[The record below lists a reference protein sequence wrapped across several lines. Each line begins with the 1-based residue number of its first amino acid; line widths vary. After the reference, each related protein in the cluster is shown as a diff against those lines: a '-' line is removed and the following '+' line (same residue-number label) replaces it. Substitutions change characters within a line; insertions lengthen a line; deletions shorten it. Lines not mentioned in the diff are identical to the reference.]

1 MSALR
6 RPKVAIVTWSVNH
19 NPLGRALVLAELL
32 AGEFEVEIVGF
43 DFPVHG
49 SGVWAPARGS
59 RIPIRSYA
67 GRAFPEQF
75 EVLRAVG
82 RTLDADAVLVSKP
95 RLPAITVAAFAKT
108 VRERALMIDTDDWEL
123 SFVNADRPLDAAD
136 GARVRADDTCL
147 TPYGRVWTQ
156 VCEPLVAEADHV
168 TVSNLAL
175 QQRFGGTVVPH
186 ARDEALFDPAR
197 FDREAVR
204 AAFGVPADARLL
216 LFGGTPRRHKGVI
229 DLATAIVELRDPS
242 LVLGLIATP
251 ELKELRHDL
260 DQIGCPVIELP
271 PQPFDDMPALLAA
284 ADLTAVLQ
292 DPASPISR
300 YQMPAKITDA
310 LAMRVPCIV
319 NEVPPLQSLIDGGHL
334 EVVGEDGLAATLRRV
349 LGGHDAAVERARAN
363 RNLFLEHYSHAA
375 VAPLLTS
382 LVRSAIEA
390 PQQLGPGMCALLDL
404 QREMFDPT
412 ATVAAPAPVAP
423 GRPRKA
429 PVVSRPVATPRPR
442 RQVTPRRHTD
452 TYDLIVFW
460 KQNDSGI
467 YGRRSDLL
475 VAEMAKAPNV
485 RRTIHFDAPMGIE
498 ALRRAGQSDGA
509 DHHQMIFDTVVRRVL
524 GQEHEGNT
532 TRHTFLFD
540 DRGDRLDLPRR
551 DQFGDFVHEVLAAHD
566 VGNRE
571 VVFWVYP
578 TNPDLPM
585 LIDRF
590 QPDVVVTDVVDDN
603 RTWYATGSTKYDEL
617 TDNYEAIL
625 GRSDVVLANCVAV
638 RDVMSRFHPAV
649 ELLPNAC
656 EPPSPDG
663 DALGEVP
670 KELAKIDGPIIG
682 YVGNLSSRIDVGLL
696 DHIAETRP
704 DWTIVLIGSTHSG
717 EAVLRTG
724 RHPNVKILGPRSND
738 DAKLYIRAFDVA
750 IVPHIDNAMTQ
761 SMNPLKVFVYC
772 SLGVPVVSTELANLD
787 ELRDM
792 IATAANPSDFV
803 RAIEVA
809 IERGRK
815 PLTDEQLALL
825 HANSWPVRASHAQ
838 KLLDAALAR
847 VTSPSEIG
855 TS

>member
-1 MSALR
+1 MSAVR
-6 RPKVAIVTWSVNH
+6 RPKVAVVTWSVNH

-32 AGEFEVEIVGF
+32 ATEFEVEIVGF

-67 GRAFPEQF
+67 GTSFPEQF

-82 RTLDADAVLVSKP
+82 RTLDSDAILVSKP
-95 RLPAITVAAFAKT
+95 RLPAITVAAVAKT
-108 VRERALMIDTDDWEL
+108 VRQRALVIDTDDWEL
-123 SFVNADRPLDAAD
+123 PFVHADRPLDVLD
-136 GARVRADDTCL
+136 GATVRIDDTRL
-147 TPYGRVWTQ
+147 TPYGRAWTQ
-156 VCEPLVAEADHV
+156 VCEPLVAEADHS
-168 TVSNLAL
+168 TVSNVAL
-175 QQRFGGTVVPH
+175 QQRFGGTIVPH
-186 ARDEALFDPAR
+186 ARDETLFDPAR

-229 DLATAIVELRDPS
+229 DLASAIVELRDPS

-251 ELKELRHDL
+251 ELKDLRHDL

-310 LAMRVPCIV
+310 LAMGVPCIV
-319 NEVPPLQSLIDGGHL
+319 NDVPPLRPLIDGGHL

-363 RNLFLEHYSHAA
+363 RDLFLEQYSHGA
-375 VAPLLTS
+375 VAPVLAS
-382 LVRSAIEA
+382 LVRSAMEA
-390 PQQLGPGMCALLDL
+390 PLPLGPGMRALLDL
-404 QREMFDPT
+404 QGEMFDPAAT
-412 ATVAAPAPVAP
+412 ATAEPVTSVHQSEAPVT
-423 GRPRKA
+423 
-429 PVVSRPVATPRPR
+429 SRPVAAARPR
-442 RQVTPRRHTD
+442 RQVTPRRRTGA
-452 TYDLIVFW
+452 YDLVVFW

-485 RRTIHFDAPMGIE
+485 GRMIHFDAPMGIE
-498 ALRRAGQSDGA
+498 ALRRAGQSGGT

-551 DQFGDFVHEVLAAHD
+551 NQFGDFVHEVLAAHGIGSRD
-566 VGNRE
+566 M
-571 VVFWVYP
+571 VFWVYP

-603 RTWYATGSTKYDEL
+603 RTWYSNGSTKYEEL
-617 TDNYEAIL
+617 TENYQAIL
-625 GRSDVVLANCVAV
+625 DRSDVVLANCVAV
-638 RDVMSRFHPAV
+638 RDVMSQYHPAV

-656 EPPSPDG
+656 EPPSAGEDG
-663 DALGEVP
+663 PHEAP
-670 KELAKIDGPIIG
+670 IELAKIDGPIIG
-682 YVGNLSSRIDVGLL
+682 YVGNLSSRIDVGLV

-704 DWTIVLIGSTHSG
+704 DWTIVLIGSAHAG
-717 EAVLRTG
+717 EAVLRAG
-724 RHPNVKILGPRSND
+724 RHPNVKILGPRRND
-738 DAKLYIRAFDVA
+738 DAKRYIRAFDVA
-750 IVPHIDNAMTQ
+750 IVPHLDNVMTR

-792 IATAANPSDFV
+792 ITTATDPSDFV

-809 IERGRK
+809 IERGRQ

-825 HANSWPVRASHAQ
+825 HANSWPIRASHAQ
-838 KLLDAALAR
+838 ELLDAALAR
-847 VTSPSEIG
+847 MTSPAAIEDS
-855 TS
+855 